1 MSTFS
6 RLLSLAAGG
15 LVLASGTA
23 GAITLQDLQTVLDTT
38 KTDISFNGRSVRQT
52 ALSNIDIGLSWD
64 GGATKVWYTPSTT
77 TADIDAFFQ
86 KLANQSVI
94 TLVSKDG
101 KQIPT
106 VTLNTDLS
114 VAVFNRAAN
123 GTGGGTEIFDLTL
136 GAGLTF
142 NADPQINFPFSVQNR
157 MGSTQ
162 NYSFSFTLNLTPSI
176 TQANLVKSNLTGTL
190 RDGFGTTASQNGTEG
205 IGLISPTIVQT
216 SVLDG
221 GSPVSLGV
229 NVGNAQ
235 SFVGALG
242 NTSTYV
248 GQYSPGPGAGPY
260 SNGPTPVT
268 GFTQMT
274 QTVSFSLTPGD
285 RASMVAFSEIVPVP
299 EPTTYMLMVAG
310 LAVLGTVA
318 RRRGAV

>member
-15 LVLASGTA
+15 LVLASGSA
-23 GAITLQDLQTVLDTT
+23 GAITLQQLQTVLDTT
-38 KTDISFNGRSVRQT
+38 KTDITFNGRSVRQSVS
-52 ALSNIDIGLSWD
+52 SNIDVGFSWD
-64 GGATKVWYTPSTT
+64 GGATKVWYQPSTQ

-94 TLVSKDG
+94 TLTPKDG
-101 KQIPT
+101 KQIPV

-114 VAVFNRAAN
+114 VAIFTRQT
-123 GTGGGTEIFDLTL
+123 GTTGGGTEIFDLNL

-162 NYSFSFTLNLTPSI
+162 NYSFSFTLNLTPSL
-176 TQANLVKSNLTGTL
+176 TQANLVKSSLTGTL
-190 RDGFGTTASQNGTEG
+190 RDGFGTAASQNGTEG
-205 IGLISPTIVQT
+205 IGTISPTIVQT

-229 NVGNAQ
+229 NVGDAQ

-242 NTSTYV
+242 NTSTYF
-248 GQYSPGPGAGPY
+248 GRYSPGPGAGAY
-260 SNGPTPVT
+260 SPGPTPVT

-274 QTVSFSLTPGD
+274 QTVAFSLTAGD
-285 RASMVAFSEIVPVP
+285 RATMVAFSEIVPVP
-299 EPTTYMLMVAG
+299 EPSTYMLMVAG

-318 RRRGAV
+318 RRRAAA